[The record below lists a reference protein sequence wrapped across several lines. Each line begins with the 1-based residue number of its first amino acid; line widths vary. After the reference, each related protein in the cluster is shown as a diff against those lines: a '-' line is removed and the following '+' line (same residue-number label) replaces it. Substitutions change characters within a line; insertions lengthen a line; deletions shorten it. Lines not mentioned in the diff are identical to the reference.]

1 MSNSEEKLISV
12 KDLNFKYHNEIIL
25 ENISFDIIKGQNV
38 AILGRNGGGKST
50 LIKVLL
56 GFLKKNPEKSNFS
69 LIKRKSAIFLKL
81 ENSML
86 LSLLI
91 YSTLLYPGLQI
102 KKIFSDVLTKMK
114 RKNRKSFERIR
125 NFSFKR

>member
-56 GFLKKNPEKSNFS
+56 GFLKKIIMTF
-69 LIKRKSAIFLKL
+69 
-81 ENSML
+81 
-86 LSLLI
+86 
-91 YSTLLYPGLQI
+91 
-102 KKIFSDVLTKMK
+102 
-114 RKNRKSFERIR
+114 
-125 NFSFKR
+125 

>member
-50 LIKVLL
+50 LIV
-56 GFLKKNPEKSNFS
+56 GDNNAHIPS
-69 LIKRKSAIFLKL
+69 LVAIQI
-81 ENSML
+81 L
-86 LSLLI
+86 LSL
-91 YSTLLYPGLQI
+91 
-102 KKIFSDVLTKMK
+102 FS
-114 RKNRKSFERIR
+114 KS
-125 NFSFKR
+125 SFKFSEKKFRRNQIFH